1 MKLKASHATRP
12 KVGESVNGDGV
23 VVRQLGDRVLLA
35 VVDALGHGPIAAD
48 VKHKACQHLEQ
59 VSLEL
64 DVRLIIEGLH
74 KSLRGTRGAAAM
86 ICGLVIGPNGQLE
99 GCGVGNVDLRAQG
112 ANIPIVLS
120 PGVLG
125 AHVRTMRV
133 FRGEV
138 STGSRLVLF
147 SDGISSRA
155 AFDGLRRL
163 SPAIACEQVLANHSH
178 AHDDATVLIADLE
191 P

>member
-1 MKLKASHATRP
+1 MKLKASHASRP
-12 KVGESVNGDGV
+12 KIGEQVNGDGV
-23 VVRQLGDRVLLA
+23 VIRLEGTRVLVA
-35 VVDALGHGPIAAD
+35 VVDALGHGPVAAD
-48 VKHKACQHLEQ
+48 VKHRAVEHLEK

-64 DVRLIIEGLH
+64 DVRQIIEGLH
-74 KSLRGTRGAAAM
+74 RSLRGTRGAAAM
-86 ICGLVIGPNGQLE
+86 VCGLDLGGAGQLE
-99 GCGVGNVDLRAQG
+99 GCGVGNVDLRVLG
-112 ANIPIVLS
+112 SHIPIVLS

-125 AHVRTMRV
+125 AQVRNIRV

-138 STGSRLVLF
+138 ILGSRLVLF

-155 AFDGLRRL
+155 AFDGLRRIP
-163 SPAIACEQVLANHSH
+163 PASACEMVLANHSH